1 MLILVGTTT
10 GCINDH
16 HHFPQVIGLFNNSK
30 VIIYVQNKKYQK
42 MKNSELVTI
51 INSVETP

>member
-51 INSVETP
+51 INSAETP